1 VEPILEDELR
11 GLGAATCRGTAG
23 GVHFTGAL
31 ADGLKACL
39 WSRTASRIYLV
50 LSERKVEKSRDVYDA
65 VRSVPWEEQAAP
77 GATMAVDFSGTG
89 AGIENTMYGAQLVKD
104 AVVDRL
110 RERRGTRPSIDTKE
124 PGFLVNCHLSKSG
137 LDVRIDLSGSGL
149 HARGYR
155 LEKGSAPIRENL
167 AAALLLKAGW
177 PAIASEGG
185 SFLDPMCGSGT
196 MVIEAALIAADA
208 APGLGRRRWG
218 FRGWLGHDEALWRE
232 LVQEAAAR
240 MEQGLVHAP
249 RCLGF
254 DSDRESL
261 KMARHNAKRAGVES
275 AVLFEKRLLG
285 SAGPPEGLPA
295 GLILTNPPYGKRMGD
310 AAELAPLY
318 EELGDTLKSRF
329 TGWRAAVI
337 TAEPELGKRMGL
349 RARKTNVF
357 FNGPLECRLLQFRI
371 EEESFVDRQAL
382 DSRKSLIKM
391 ERAMERGA
399 DAFVNRIRKNLR
411 TVGKWAAR
419 EGISCYRLYDADLPE
434 YAVAVDRYDGWV
446 HVQEYAA
453 PASVDAAKAA
463 ARLND
468 IIAVLPGALG
478 VGEDRIVLKVRRR
491 QKGQSQY
498 EKQGG
503 KGKFVE
509 VTEGPCRFLVNLTD
523 YLDTGLFLDH
533 RITREMIGSM
543 AAGKRFLN
551 LFCYTGAATV
561 HAALGGAQSTVS
573 VDLSATYLEWTGRN
587 LELNG
592 IRGVKHRLEQADC
605 REWVRSCGDRF
616 DLIFL
621 DPPTFSNSKRMRGTF
636 DVQRDHAS
644 LINDTARLLAPG
656 GDLIFSTNRAKFKMD
671 TGSLKGLIAED
682 ITGKTIPKDFE
693 RNPRIHTCWKIRG
706 RDYGRV

>member
-1 VEPILEDELR
+1 
-11 GLGAATCRGTAG
+11 
-23 GVHFTGAL
+23 
-31 ADGLKACL
+31 
-39 WSRTASRIYLV
+39 
-50 LSERKVEKSRDVYDA
+50 
-65 VRSVPWEEQAAP
+65 
-77 GATMAVDFSGTG
+77 
-89 AGIENTMYGAQLVKD
+89 
-104 AVVDRL
+104 
-110 RERRGTRPSIDTKE
+110 
-124 PGFLVNCHLSKSG
+124 
-137 LDVRIDLSGSGL
+137 
-149 HARGYR
+149 
-155 LEKGSAPIRENL
+155 
-167 AAALLLKAGW
+167 
-177 PAIASEGG
+177 
-185 SFLDPMCGSGT
+185 
-196 MVIEAALIAADA
+196 
-208 APGLGRRRWG
+208 
-218 FRGWLGHDEALWRE
+218 
-232 LVQEAAAR
+232 